1 MCADRD
7 NPRAIF
13 LSSDGEWLPDNV
25 VCSGLKFPELRGRAC
40 IHSDAGRFPL
50 PQRLGE
56 SDSTI
61 SPEKNSNNG
70 LTPPCAIM
78 QLGRLE
84 DWRNVVGEYPRD
96 MHGLLVF
103 KCKQMFLFVIPGL
116 REDSKMIDTGESAGN
131 D

>member
-1 MCADRD
+1 
-7 NPRAIF
+7 
-13 LSSDGEWLPDNV
+13 
-25 VCSGLKFPELRGRAC
+25 
-40 IHSDAGRFPL
+40 
-50 PQRLGE
+50 
-56 SDSTI
+56 
-61 SPEKNSNNG
+61 
-70 LTPPCAIM
+70 M

-131 D
+131 E